1 VAQLKVQDAEFE
13 IDATRVNLLNK
24 IDALRQELD
33 SYVIQNEVTQQMVS
47 DSERLLRAEIRK
59 FQVGESSLFLVNT
72 REAKLI
78 ESQLKAI
85 KLQNK
90 FFETKAKLFNSI
102 AINPDF

>member
-1 VAQLKVQDAEFE
+1 
-13 IDATRVNLLNK
+13 
-24 IDALRQELD
+24 
-33 SYVIQNEVTQQMVS
+33 YVIQNEVTNQMVTDS
-47 DSERLLRAEIRK
+47 DRLLRAEIRK